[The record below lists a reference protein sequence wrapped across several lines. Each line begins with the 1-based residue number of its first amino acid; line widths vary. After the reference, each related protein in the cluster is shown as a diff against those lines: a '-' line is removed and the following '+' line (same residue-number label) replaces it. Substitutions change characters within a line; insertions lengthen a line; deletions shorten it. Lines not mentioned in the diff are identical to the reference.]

1 MFQTLGNLDCTP
13 FARAFEETKPGAC
26 FDKMAPYIEL
36 HNKEISELLKKLQ
49 IELKGFKYSLV
60 DVYSL
65 FEEIRDQPSKFGKII
80 CNFFFSLFL
89 SLFLYRLTCIFST
102 LKFKVSRKQ
111 KSHVVEVVRTEEFQA
126 VEGQSMNYVI
136 MLETMCS
143 STLVIPQKRPAIM
156 LPS

>member
-1 MFQTLGNLDCTP
+1 MYQEIYEIGGRKFVFQTLGNLDCTP

-65 FEEIRDQPSKFGKII
+65 FEEIRDQPSKFGKI
-80 CNFFFSLFL
+80 
-89 SLFLYRLTCIFST
+89 TCIFFFHFS
-102 LKFKVSRKQ
+102 
-111 KSHVVEVVRTEEFQA
+111 
-126 VEGQSMNYVI
+126 
-136 MLETMCS
+136 
-143 STLVIPQKRPAIM
+143 
-156 LPS
+156 